1 MKGIAR
7 YQECVLACVLVLSS
21 SVPALAQQE
30 ASAPPAA
37 VSGGTPTP
45 PPPLPSA
52 PPPLPPISTPPGY
65 APPQPATPP
74 PAAAGSAS
82 ASGSFSTRRRPIDTE
97 MAPVA
102 VPRDVPALTDPELD
116 EALRWRAQNTWLGP
130 IGGLRVV
137 DGTSGPPGTLRMQ
150 FGFDYFS
157 SDDYLFVTDQNEWLG
172 GVLSLAVTPIEH
184 LEVFGSLSTHANS
197 NTLGDP
203 VLLQVAGDVV
213 LGVKGFTQVMPWLGV
228 GGDLRFLFL
237 NTIGD
242 LGVIFKGTSVGFRGL
257 ATADLRRIEEPLP
270 LVVRANFEYLL
281 DNSGALVDGVE
292 QARYDTLP
300 SAKPID
306 NEERHLVNRIERFAL
321 GINRVDMVTLA
332 LGVEAPLSVA
342 EDFYIQPLLEW
353 RLGIPVNRQGYSCLS
368 IPTSAGPDGGDSC
381 LAIEG
386 LSAAPSTLS
395 LGARV
400 LPPVRG
406 LSAMLAFDIGVM
418 GSSTFVRELAPNR
431 PWAVL
436 FAVGYAIDAR
446 TPKPQIHYVS
456 APAAPVAV
464 AVEKTRARGTV
475 VERGFGTPIV
485 GAIVRYPDTDLSPQ
499 LTNADGRF
507 VSYPFDPGDVT
518 IEITH
523 PDYET
528 GRCSA
533 KIPPRPAS
541 ATAKP
546 SATDGLQPY
555 AAAQPASG
563 LTPRPASPGVPPPP
577 PPPPAAAPSTLIDI
591 RCELT
596 ARPRGAVRGT
606 VQDEQGAPVPGVS
619 VEAVGPTAQSVV
631 TDGAGAFT
639 LVGLPPGDYVARVD
653 SPAHLL
659 KQQPFSVRSGAEASL
674 ELVLTAKPKDAAVTL
689 TAKEVKIRNQIMFK
703 TGSAEIDERSV
714 PLLSEI
720 ADVLL
725 RNPQAAD
732 VQVQGHTDNVGDP
745 EANLA
750 LSQQRADAV
759 VQWLVGAGVAADRL
773 EAKGFGDTRPLVPN
787 LTDGNRAR
795 NRRVQF
801 IVKEQPPATQP

>member
-7 YQECVLACVLVLSS
+7 YRECLLACLLVLSS
-21 SVPALAQQE
+21 SVPALAQQDPG
-30 ASAPPAA
+30 AAPAA
-37 VSGGTPTP
+37 VSGESPTP
-45 PPPLPSA
+45 PPPRPSA

-65 APPQPATPP
+65 APAQPATPP
-74 PAAAGSAS
+74 PSQPAAAGSAS
-82 ASGSFSTRRRPIDTE
+82 GSASISTRRPIDTE
-97 MAPVA
+97 LPPIATLRDAPE
-102 VPRDVPALTDPELD
+102 LTDPELD

-137 DGTSGPPGTLRMQ
+137 DGTSGPAGTLRLQ
-150 FGFDYFS
+150 FAFDYFS
-157 SDDYLFVTDQNEWLG
+157 DDEYLYSFDHNEWLG

-197 NTLGDP
+197 NDAGDP

-213 LGVKGFTQVMPWLGV
+213 LGVKGFTQVLPWLGV

-257 ATADLRRIEEPLP
+257 ATAALRRTEEALP
-270 LVVRANFEYLL
+270 IVFRANFEYLL
-281 DNSGALVDGVE
+281 DNSSALVDGVE
-292 QARYDTLP
+292 QARYDTL
-300 SAKPID
+300 SGARPID
-306 NEERHLVNRIERFAL
+306 NEDRHLVNRIERFAL
-321 GINRVDMVTLA
+321 GINRVDMLTFA
-332 LGVEAPLSVA
+332 LGVEAPLEVA
-342 EDFYIQPLLEW
+342 TDFYIQPLLEW

-368 IPTSAGPDGGDSC
+368 VATSAGPDGADSC

-418 GSSTFVRELAPNR
+418 GTSTFVRELAPNR

-446 TPKPQIHYVS
+446 TPKPQIQYVS
-456 APAAPVAV
+456 APAAPVAL
-464 AVEKTRARGTV
+464 EKTRVRGTV

-518 IEITH
+518 IELSH
-523 PDYET
+523 PDYDS

-533 KIPPRPAS
+533 KVPPRR
-541 ATAKP
+541 ATP
-546 SATDGLQPY
+546 QPFATDGLQPY
-555 AAAQPASG
+555 AAAQPSSG
-563 LTPRPASPGVPPPP
+563 LAPQPARPGAPT
-577 PPPPAAAPSTLIDI
+577 PPPAAAPGTLIDI

-596 ARPRGAVRGT
+596 AHPRGAIRGT
-606 VQDEQGAPVPGVS
+606 VQDEHGAPVAGVS
-619 VEAVGPTAQSVV
+619 VDITGPTSQSAV

-639 LVGLPPGDYVARVD
+639 LIGLPPGDYVARVD

-659 KQQPFSVRSGAEASL
+659 KQQPFSVSAGSEASL
-674 ELVLTAKPKDAAVTL
+674 ALVLTAKPRDAAVTL

-703 TGSAEIDERSV
+703 TGSAEIDERSS

-725 RNPQAAD
+725 RNPQAAH

-745 EANLA
+745 EANLS

-759 VQWLVGAGVAADRL
+759 VQWLVSAGVASDRL
-773 EAKGFGDTRPLVPN
+773 EAKGFGDSRPLVPN

-801 IVKEQPPATQP
+801 IVKDQPTPTPP